1 MDFKQGDI
9 GSLIDLMPSNIH
21 EQDEKERITAL
32 VVSNSAY
39 TKREIIL
46 QFLVPIR
53 LLKGLV

>member
-9 GSLIDLMPSNIH
+9 VSLIDLMPSNIH
-21 EQDEKERITAL
+21 EKDKKERITAL

-46 QFLVPIR
+46 
-53 LLKGLV
+53 